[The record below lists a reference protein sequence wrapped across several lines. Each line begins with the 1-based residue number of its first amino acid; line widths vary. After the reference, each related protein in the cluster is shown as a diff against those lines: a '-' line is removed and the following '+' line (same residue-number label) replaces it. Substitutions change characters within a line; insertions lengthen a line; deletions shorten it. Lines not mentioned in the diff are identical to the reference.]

1 VTLLRRIPESGSRK
15 PGICHSA
22 EQDFVKKY
30 SNFDPKKQGVLVT
43 KGSFG
48 RKNGDFCSFW

>member
-15 PGICHSA
+15 SGICHSE

-43 KGSFG
+43 KESLG
-48 RKNGDFCSFW
+48 RKNAIFRSFR

>member
-15 PGICHSA
+15 SGICYPA
-22 EQDFVKKY
+22 EQEFVKKY

-43 KGSFG
+43 KESLG
-48 RKNGDFCSFW
+48 RKNAIFCGFR